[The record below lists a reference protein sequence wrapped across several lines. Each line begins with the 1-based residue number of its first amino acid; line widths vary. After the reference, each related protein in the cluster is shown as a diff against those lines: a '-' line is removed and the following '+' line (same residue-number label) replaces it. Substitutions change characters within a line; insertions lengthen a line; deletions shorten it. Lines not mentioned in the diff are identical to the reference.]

1 MQANRFHFRKVI
13 EEVDKNFF
21 DPVLMQKAQ
30 ERSQG
35 IDKIVLAHYMILRAE
50 DTVSYTHLTLPTTS
64 CV

>member
-35 IDKIVLAHYMILRAE
+35 IDRIVLAHYMILRAE
-50 DTVSYTHLTLPTTS
+50 DMSSRDKLSLRRFP
-64 CV
+64 

>member
-50 DTVSYTHLTLPTTS
+50 HMSSRDKLSLRRFP
-64 CV
+64 